1 MKKQFL
7 LLIILSFALTNLFSQ
22 NPVSADSG
30 DTDLPAVLP
39 PPPTPEST
47 PTSNPVVS
55 SEISTDTASQD
66 TAPAGFATTLDS
78 LLGIPD
84 RFNFFI
90 ADNPAFNLL
99 DVSPSKVLRP
109 STPQDISIQLSEF
122 WSGNSLIIP
131 NSFGMQV
138 SPAMILQSQMKKPS
152 DWAKC
157 WQPLSIGI
165 AASRPDSNT
174 NFNEFIGDFSVGF
187 QYTLI
192 DQAGEH
198 HFEKHL
204 RRELF
209 AQEDSLKPQL
219 EAAFVDSVQGF
230 DSTLTSARIKS
241 SMKRQM
247 DAYVHQKSRAKA
259 LASYASQIASYKKQ
273 WKESSWAGRRFSI
286 GGGASWNTSDQ
297 TSLVFQSD
305 VLGAG
310 TMTADTL
317 LTFPGFSQFAKY
329 ASYATFSVPIPR
341 KNPAL
346 KASEKG
352 SSKSTS
358 SKSSTPHRQWGKWL
372 IGVTYGGTQL
382 MDTNS
387 VFTGIDTLTFDS
399 TFQLN
404 LSKGP
409 LVQNF
414 GITNRLYL
422 GSNRA
427 KVYVEG
433 QLFWDSRTSDQ
444 LYYLADMGLEI
455 GILDGI
461 WVQLYAG
468 VTNLGRETFVH
479 PDLEQSTSPTTSFNS
494 SKPQFIANFDLRF
507 SLPESFYGYD

>member
-1 MKKQFL
+1 MKKLFL
-7 LLIILSFALTNLFSQ
+7 LQIILSFAVPNLFSQ
-22 NPVSADSG
+22 TPVSADSG
-30 DTDLPAVLP
+30 DTGLPTVLP

-47 PTSNPVVS
+47 PAPNPTVFPTATS
-55 SEISTDTASQD
+55 DTTSQD

-84 RFNFFI
+84 RFNFFV

-99 DVSPSKVLRP
+99 DVSPSKVMRP

-138 SPAMILQSQMKKPS
+138 SPAMIMQSQMKKPS

-209 AQEDSLKPQL
+209 AQEDSLQPSL
-219 EAAFVDSVQGF
+219 EAAFVDSVKGV
-230 DSTLTSARIKS
+230 DSTLTTAKIKS

-259 LASYASQIASYKKQ
+259 LASYKSQIATYKKQ

-297 TSLVFQSD
+297 TSLVFESD
-305 VLGAG
+305 VLGPG

-317 LTFPGFSQFAKY
+317 LSFPGFSQFAKY
-329 ASYATFSVPIPR
+329 ASYLTYSVPIPR

-346 KASEKG
+346 KATENG
-352 SSKSTS
+352 SSTS
-358 SKSSTPHRQWGKWL
+358 KNSKPHRQWGKWL
-372 IGVTYGGTQL
+372 IGLTYGGTQL

-404 LSKGP
+404 FSKGP
-409 LVQNF
+409 LVQNI
-414 GITNRLYL
+414 GLTNRLYI

-444 LYYLADMGLEI
+444 LYYLADMGLEL

-461 WVQLYAG
+461 WIQLYAG

-479 PDLEQSTSPTTSFNS
+479 PDLEQNTRPNTSFNS
-494 SKPQFIANFDLRF
+494 SKSQFIANFDLRF